1 VSNMIKRKKM
11 SSTETTVRIP
21 LADGS
26 TIEANPAAVC
36 NLGDC
41 LPKRKEKKKQI
52 LPKKKNLK

>member
-1 VSNMIKRKKM
+1 MIKRKKM